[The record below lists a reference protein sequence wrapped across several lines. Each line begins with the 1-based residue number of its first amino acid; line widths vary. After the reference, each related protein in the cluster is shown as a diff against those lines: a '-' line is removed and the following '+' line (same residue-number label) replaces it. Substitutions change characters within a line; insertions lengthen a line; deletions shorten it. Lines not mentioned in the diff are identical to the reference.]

1 MATLIQEKNLN
12 SEATSIDW
20 HANNND
26 NVWDAD
32 HQYKDGV
39 RFDNGDSYLQTNW
52 ANLARGEL
60 EKSAERG
67 STLAQTS
74 LSHMYQEGIGVRR
87 DPEKAFKWCSIAAQQ
102 EGQADAMY
110 ELGLMYLNGVGVAK
124 CAPSAYRLFK
134 SAGDHNHAEAL
145 FSLAEMQ
152 IDGSYGKVDIKLA
165 FETCLKAAKLN
176 LPQAQFNVGVMFEEG
191 IGTNQSFQDSIFWY
205 EKAANGGNKHALNNL
220 GDIHLNGRGV
230 PKNKDIAEHF
240 FNIASDQ
247 GSDLANFN
255 LAVIFGQRQHDE
267 ASTLRS
273 LTLFFMAALKGV
285 KEAKH
290 KLKQLNKIVPVSM
303 FLAANA
309 KACAELSE
317 RGKDKG

>member
-52 ANLARGEL
+52 ANAARGEL

-152 IDGSYGKVDIKLA
+152 INGSYGKVDIKLA

-255 LAVIFGQRQHDE
+255 LAVIFGERQHDE
-267 ASTLRS
+267 TSTLRS

-290 KLKQLNKIVPVSM
+290 KLKQLNRIVPVSM